1 VTHSERVDVRV
12 ADTLQTDVTE
22 KSATYLDELA
32 NLVMLHARAQGLSPR
47 KCARLLAR
55 IGEPSGDGPTSW
67 ATVWSESA
75 ERRAV
80 AGRDLDAARFYNL
93 ARFPYIDGPARAAAY
108 HNCMDS
114 FARWA
119 MSCGCRRRAVTT
131 GSGEI
136 AAWVSTPPGGR
147 ERPALLVV
155 CGGIVSVKEQWG
167 NLLGLAGRLG
177 MAVAV
182 TEMPGVGEN
191 TVAYDADAWR
201 FFPALLDELADV
213 ADSGQAYLLALSFSG
228 HLALRA
234 SLHDPRIRGIA
245 TVGAPVRALF
255 RDPAAFARLPET
267 TVRTLSHLT
276 GTPRADL
283 PALLAPWALGDELA
297 DVAVPVHYVASRRDE
312 IIPAD
317 DPALLA
323 RLAPGA
329 HVVEHDDVHGS
340 PNHLLATRLWIARS
354 LLDMRGLG
362 TSPPARVLG
371 LLQGAAR
378 AGAAAKAVA
387 GAAGGGSRRT
397 PASRRP
403 TAAATT
409 NSTAGVAV
417 GDAGAVTSTE
427 AREQAPGPPP
437 AAEAQP
443 VPTSRRA
450 GR

>member
-1 VTHSERVDVRV
+1 MHT
-12 ADTLQTDVTE
+12 
-22 KSATYLDELA
+22 KSNIYLDELA
-32 NLVMLHARAQGLSPR
+32 DLVMLHARAHGLSPR
-47 KCARLLAR
+47 ECARLLAR
-55 IGEPSGDGPTSW
+55 IGEHSGDGPASW
-67 ATVWSESA
+67 TTVWSESA
-75 ERRAV
+75 ERRAA

-108 HNCMDS
+108 RNCTES

-119 MSCGCRRRAVTT
+119 MSCGYRRRVVTT
-131 GSGEI
+131 VSGEV
-136 AAWVSTPPGGR
+136 AVWVSTPPRAR

-155 CGGIVSVKEQWG
+155 CGGIVNVKEQWSS
-167 NLLGLAGRLG
+167 LLGLAGRVG

-201 FFPALLDELADV
+201 FFPALLDDLADV
-213 ADSGQAYLLALSFSG
+213 ADSENAYLVALGFSG

-234 SLHDPRIRGIA
+234 SLHDKRIRGIA
-245 TVGAPVRALF
+245 TVGAPVRAFF

-267 TVRTLSHLT
+267 TVRTLAHLT

-297 DVAVPVHYVASRRDE
+297 DVAIPVHYAASRHDE
-312 IIPAD
+312 IIPAE

-323 RLAPGA
+323 RLVPGA
-329 HVVEHDDVHGS
+329 HLVEHDDVNGS

-362 TSPPARVLG
+362 ASPPARVLG

-378 AGAAAKAVA
+378 AGAAAKAAVGRGGVGDFGSRNSGNSRNSRKTPAVPRPA
-387 GAAGGGSRRT
+387 GAA
-397 PASRRP
+397 AA
-403 TAAATT
+403 TAAA
-409 NSTAGVAV
+409 AAAAV
-417 GDAGAVTSTE
+417 SG
-427 AREQAPGPPP
+427 QAPEGPPP
-437 AAEAQP
+437 AAAAAQP
-443 VPTSRRA
+443 VPTSRSAR
-450 GR
+450 R